1 MHVEALYF
9 LAGTFNLLPG
19 ERHFAPEASV
29 RMSAQRRYCVMM
41 PMWYG
46 PSQPEL
52 RQARMVCWY
61 FTLPW
66 LDASG
71 LVSLMV
77 SLLGS
82 PGFG

>member
-1 MHVEALYF
+1 
-9 LAGTFNLLPG
+9 
-19 ERHFAPEASV
+19 V
-29 RMSAQRRYCVMM
+29 RRRYCVMM

-52 RQARMVCWY
+52 WQARIVCWY

-77 SLLGS
+77 SVLGS